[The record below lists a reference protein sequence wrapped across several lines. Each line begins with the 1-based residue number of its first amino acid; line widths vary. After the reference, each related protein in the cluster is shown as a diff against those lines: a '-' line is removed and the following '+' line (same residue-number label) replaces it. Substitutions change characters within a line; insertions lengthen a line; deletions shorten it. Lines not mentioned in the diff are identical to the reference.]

1 MHKDRFAPI
10 LDAYQPERPWKM
22 KRIRIYDM
30 DGTIV
35 CSLHRYRTVR
45 DTAGIERIDL
55 GYWRENEHK
64 AEFDSLLPMAEQY
77 RQDLKCPDTF
87 VIIATARIMRGP
99 DYKFV
104 REVLGMPDH
113 IISRED
119 GDSRSG
125 GLLKVLGLKKLFNLK
140 QFKGVTD
147 IVFYED
153 NISYLKSVCD
163 HFGFQGVYVPSEQGH

>member
-1 MHKDRFAPI
+1 
-10 LDAYQPERPWKM
+10 M

-45 DTAGIERIDL
+45 DSAGIERIDL

-64 AEFDSLLPMAEQY
+64 ALGDSLRPLAEQY
-77 RQDLKCPDTF
+77 KKDLQDPECY
-87 VIIATARIMRGP
+87 VIIATARVLRGP
-99 DYKFV
+99 DWEFI
-104 REVLGMPDH
+104 REALGMPH
-113 IISRED
+113 HVISRSD

-125 GLLKVLGLKKLFNLK
+125 ALLKVLGLKKLFALK
-140 QFKGVTD
+140 QFQGVDD

-163 HFGFQGVYVPSEQGH
+163 HFGFTGVYIPSEQGH